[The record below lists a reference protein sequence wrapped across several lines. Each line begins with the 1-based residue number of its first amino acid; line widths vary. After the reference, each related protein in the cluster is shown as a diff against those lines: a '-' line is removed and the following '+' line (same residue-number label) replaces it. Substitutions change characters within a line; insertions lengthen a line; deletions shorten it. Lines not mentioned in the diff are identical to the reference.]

1 LAAEHAVTTSP
12 SVKWWAVVRP
22 PAVYGPRDTDVFEFF
37 KMASRGTVVL
47 PAGER
52 WVTVAW
58 VGDVVRSVLAA
69 AAGHESRI
77 YHIGEPSP
85 LTMDGLVAALCASGG
100 VTARVLR
107 LPEAVVRGVG
117 SLGSALQRIGLR
129 AVPLNRDKAREL
141 VARHWTAATTES
153 MTLLDLLPATGFA
166 DGTSITWS
174 WYRSRGWLRR

>member
-1 LAAEHAVTTSP
+1 
-12 SVKWWAVVRP
+12 VVRP

-69 AAGHESRI
+69 AAGLGARI

-85 LTMDGLVAALCASGG
+85 LTMDGLVSELCASGG
-100 VTARVLR
+100 VAARVLK

-117 SLGSALQRIGLR
+117 WLGSAMQRAGLR
-129 AVPLNRDKAREL
+129 AVPLNHDKAQEL
-141 VARHWTAATTES
+141 TARHWTAATSES
-153 MTLLDLLPATGFA
+153 MTVLDLLPATCFA
-166 DGTSITWS
+166 DGTSISWT
-174 WYRSRGWLRR
+174 WYRDLGWLGR